1 MADIG
6 NEVAAEIV
14 GAAPEEEIRICL
26 FSIGEE
32 SYALPVGMLTEII
45 LPQKIF
51 PVPTTP
57 PHVLGV
63 INLRGNIVPIVDIR
77 PALDLPQ
84 QTNPSQ
90 IAIIK
95 HGGTIV
101 GVIVDSVT
109 EVVSV
114 PESSFLDLPSEYG
127 GPQAAVNR
135 RRFLK
140 AILQRKTGVAALL
153 DVEQLLSAI
162 KLS

>member
-6 NEVAAEIV
+6 NEVAAEIA

-32 SYALPVGMLTEII
+32 TYALPVGMLTEII

-51 PVPTTP
+51 SVPTTP

-77 PALDLPQ
+77 PALALPP

-95 HGGTIV
+95 HGSTIV
-101 GVIVDSVT
+101 GIIVDSVT

-114 PESSFLDLPSEYG
+114 PESSLLDLPSEYG

-140 AILQRKTGVAALL
+140 AILQREGRVAALL
-153 DVEQLLSAI
+153 DAEQLLNAI